1 MKQTT
6 PTPLLKGA
14 DDVLCQT
21 LYNKHKH
28 DTILLLFRGNHMLLA
43 QSTAHFSSPTHVKNT
58 KVCFCVGVLV
68 PVTLQ
73 HVTMLTALAYQPHH
87 P

>member
-1 MKQTT
+1 M
-6 PTPLLKGA
+6 LR
-14 DDVLCQT
+14 QT

-28 DTILLLFRGNHMLLA
+28 NTILLLFRGNHIILSATNLA
-43 QSTAHFSSPTHVKNT
+43 ILVAHTLGVF
-58 KVCFCVGVLV
+58 FCVGVLV

-87 P
+87 PWGTSTETSS